1 MEKIMS
7 KTTHNTEVRG
17 ELTPADLDLVV
28 GGRVMCEGDT
38 GAAGR
43 TSSSG
48 GGGSVGWDGESIRA
62 FFSAYCAIL

>member
-1 MEKIMS
+1 MS
-7 KTTHNTEVRG
+7 KTKTTCTTEVRG
-17 ELTPADLDLVV
+17 ELTPADLDLIV

-48 GGGSVGWDGESIRA
+48 NTGCSPLVTGPHCPGYR
-62 FFSAYCAIL
+62 